1 MESWKLDENQLR
13 DSLDSGKFLLI
24 MTYHLARDG
33 QQLGTFSES
42 EVSSKYSS
50 GQILGTDL
58 CWKEGMAD
66 WQPVSV
72 AFNSNGFPAPA
83 INPYA
88 APRADVSRQVTTSK
102 SIELASRGTRL
113 GAHFLDG
120 LAVLPLAIPMIIA
133 IPTMDQETQ
142 SLSSVGMICIAI
154 TCISILALMIYNLYL
169 LSTQGQTLGKKWLGI
184 RIVRYDDNGTAGFVK
199 AFLLRAFVNG
209 LFTAFPGLGPIY
221 ALIDILFIF
230 SDDKRCLHDKL
241 SGTHV
246 VKA

>member
-1 MESWKLDENQLR
+1 MECWKLDENQLR

-72 AFNSNGFPAPA
+72 AFNSNGFPAPV

-88 APRADVSRQVTTSK
+88 APRADVSRRSSTSAPVD
-102 SIELASRGTRL
+102 LANRYARL
-113 GAHFLDG
+113 AAQIIDIAIIGIVASAAIPLIPNVDKETGDASAVYTF
-120 LAVLPLAIPMIIA
+120 LAVGGLLLLAY
-133 IPTMDQETQ
+133 T
-142 SLSSVGMICIAI
+142 V
-154 TCISILALMIYNLYL
+154 YNIYL
-169 LSTQGQTLGKKWLGI
+169 LSTQGQTVGKKLMGI

-199 AFLLRAFVNG
+199 AVLLRVFVNG
-209 LFTAFPGLGPIY
+209 LFGAFPGLGPIY

-230 SDDKRCLHDKL
+230 SDDSRCLHDKL